1 MAGQEKHQ
9 MAKIKTTKKIL
20 TLQQPVAA
28 TILKKQKKTSFAH
41 NKFIP
46 L

>member
-9 MAKIKTTKKIL
+9 MAKIKTTKKML
-20 TLQQPVAA
+20 TWQQPVDAN
-28 TILKKQKKTSFAH
+28 IVKKQKKTPFAH
-41 NKFIP
+41 KK